1 METISMHQNMGFSV
15 VWARLEDVADA
26 LEYLPQCEKWS
37 LDGAYGR
44 PHPPL
49 TKNFLTYGYVAD
61 VARLGSCGLDLETE
75 VVGVLP
81 LHDRYVVYRVANDGR
96 LHPVE
101 VPTYEDAIGVANEWF
116 NCYEVGGT
124 EGMEDPTSLLASVG
138 TDAILRREREGTIA
152 QQVERRRLREIT
164 GPWMEEEPVALR
176 LLRPDAYRFNDQYL
190 TVETSDIRG
199 AKHLRE
205 LLTPIFAGVE
215 FTVTEFAADASLNFF
230 NPTLVTMSHSG
241 GDQSGVARLRT
252 AEVGQLVFNP
262 LLRPIDWLH
271 QEQADGMWISYVNIE
286 RPLGEAPFF
295 ESALGIPKW
304 VVERWADTKPRSVNE
319 TATDA
324 KWWAVS
330 FPQVGTSVII
340 PTEGA
345 VLEASN
351 RGHGRWVWL
360 EAKENDTFRRHLVE
374 DHELAAANLDLLD
387 PNQEPVDVESRHEDA
402 LAEIRSVA
410 AAARRE
416 TPETP
421 ETQEI
426 SEGRETQEN

>member
-26 LEYLPQCEKWS
+26 LEYLPQCEKWT

-124 EGMEDPTSLLASVG
+124 EGMEDPTSLVASVG

-152 QQVERRRLREIT
+152 QQVERHRLREIT
-164 GPWMEEEPVALR
+164 GPWMEEEPAALR

-190 TVETSDIRG
+190 TVETSDPHFCGRG
-199 AKHLRE
+199 VHGDRVRGGCEPE
-205 LLTPIFAGVE
+205 LLQPDTGHHVAFRWGPV
-215 FTVTEFAADASLNFF
+215 
-230 NPTLVTMSHSG
+230 G
-241 GDQSGVARLRT
+241 GGSPA
-252 AEVGQLVFNP
+252 
-262 LLRPIDWLH
+262 
-271 QEQADGMWISYVNIE
+271 
-286 RPLGEAPFF
+286 
-295 ESALGIPKW
+295 
-304 VVERWADTKPRSVNE
+304 
-319 TATDA
+319 
-324 KWWAVS
+324 
-330 FPQVGTSVII
+330 
-340 PTEGA
+340 
-345 VLEASN
+345 N
-351 RGHGRWVWL
+351 RG
-360 EAKENDTFRRHLVE
+360 RRTTGVQPSASAH
-374 DHELAAANLDLLD
+374 
-387 PNQEPVDVESRHEDA
+387 
-402 LAEIRSVA
+402 
-410 AAARRE
+410 
-416 TPETP
+416 
-421 ETQEI
+421 
-426 SEGRETQEN
+426 